1 MSDDIHIGVVAGE
14 ASGDIL
20 GASLI
25 RQLREHYPQLRVSG
39 VGGDAMID
47 QGMESLYEMERLSVM
62 GFIEPLKRLPELLK
76 MRRRLIRHF
85 QRNKIDLFIGIDS
98 QEFNIGISKRLHAK
112 GFKTVQY
119 VSPTVWA
126 WRQGRV
132 KGIRKSID
140 LMLTLFP
147 FESQFYEREGV
158 PVRFV
163 GHPLAS
169 DIQSIDRG
177 EARAELG
184 LENSS
189 QVVAVMPG
197 SRLGEVE
204 MMWPIFSEAMSQL
217 LVEKP
222 ELEFLVPAAN
232 ARIYE
237 KIAATNRPG
246 VHLFRG
252 EARTAVAASNAVL
265 LASGTSTLEVMLL
278 DRPMVVAYR
287 LGQVTYQIA
296 RHLVRTPYISIPN
309 LLANKALIPEFIQ
322 DRADPKA
329 LAEALLLLLDD
340 PQAEQEQRQAFLP
353 LRKQLERDSSDQ
365 AAKAISELI
374 EAERSA
380 C

>member
-98 QEFNIGISKRLHAK
+98 QEFNIGISKRLHAE

-169 DIQSIDRG
+169 DIQSIDQG
-177 EARAELG
+177 EARAALG

-353 LRKQLERDSSDQ
+353 LRKQLERDSSAQ